1 SFALIFVKPFK
12 PIFRRKFVCTVPA
25 AIHRSPIDMHLNPAF
40 LITGLISAA
49 WATPLPAKHES
60 SVSVLQRRAAT
71 KIVAQCSAS
80 VSGDPKGFRG
90 LVEGFLKRAARNSGI
105 TDPEI
110 CVPDNYNSGDRVKF
124 TVTGFKECEPECM
137 GEVTLNGGV
146 HSVKTISWTLCRSTG
161 IVQASS
167 RRDDSAR

>member
-1 SFALIFVKPFK
+1 
-12 PIFRRKFVCTVPA
+12 
-25 AIHRSPIDMHLNPAF
+25 MYLNPAY

-60 SVSVLQRRAAT
+60 SVSVLQSRAAT
-71 KIVAQCSAS
+71 KIVAQYSAS

-90 LVEGFLKRAARNSGI
+90 LVKGFLERAARNSGI

-124 TVTGFKECEPECM
+124 TVTGFKECESECM
-137 GEVTLNGGV
+137 GEVTLNGGG
-146 HSVKTISWTLCRSTG
+146 TLSKNNKLDTMPFYWYSPSLKKSN
-161 IVQASS
+161 V
-167 RRDDSAR
+167 DK